1 MGIAINTENSIADY
15 SLHYWDYSLHYWD
28 IKEVCIDFT
37 QSSFGKVENSMD
49 REREQRTGCCNQR
62 RESSEGSYFLLQ
74 RIGDQ
79 MDFYYRP
86 LDWRLV
92 GSNQVLVL
100 RWGCTH
106 QVKGY

>member
-49 REREQRTGCCNQR
+49 RERE
-62 RESSEGSYFLLQ
+62 
-74 RIGDQ
+74 
-79 MDFYYRP
+79 
-86 LDWRLV
+86 
-92 GSNQVLVL
+92 
-100 RWGCTH
+100 
-106 QVKGY
+106 